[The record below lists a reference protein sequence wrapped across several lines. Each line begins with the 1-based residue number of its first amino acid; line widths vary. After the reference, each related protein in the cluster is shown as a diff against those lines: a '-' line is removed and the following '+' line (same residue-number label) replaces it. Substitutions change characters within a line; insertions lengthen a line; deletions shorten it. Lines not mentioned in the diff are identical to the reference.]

1 MKQTTSLRT
10 KPAGRPGTKQPGL
23 GPQPVR
29 ARVSSPSP
37 DQQDVIDFARSQGA
51 DIVGIVVEFDDEAA
65 REKFA
70 SAARSTLP
78 HLVSV
83 RNED

>member
-1 MKQTTSLRT
+1 MKETTSLRT
-10 KPAGRPGTKQPGL
+10 TPTGRPGTKHPSL
-23 GPQPVR
+23 RSRPVR

-37 DQQDVIDFARSQGA
+37 DQQDVIDLAKSYGA
-51 DIVGIVVEFDDEAA
+51 AIVAIVVEFEDEAA

-70 SAARSTLP
+70 SAARSTMP
-78 HLVSV
+78 HRVSV